1 MMISRYFASIV
12 IMAALCFVQ
21 KSYGST
27 FCATASRKMTDSTAQ
42 LDKAQASKISNAI
55 LNRLK
60 KGDTNQYVPLNED
73 TYMGLE
79 SLFPEAKLR
88 AGRTFFINAWD
99 LNRLL
104 EMQSKLDLVVIGKL
118 SSDQIRKVEKALVGA
133 VHLRSIA
140 SLVEHRPAE
149 SLDRSRSFCILQS
162 KLAPKKHDA
171 LT

>member
-55 LNRLK
+55 LDRLK

-118 SSDQIRKVEKALVGA
+118 SSDQIRKVEKALVGTGIR
-133 VHLRSIA
+133 LFYLTFKDNSDMRSLSELSGGTQII
-140 SLVEHRPAE
+140 LPP
-149 SLDRSRSFCILQS
+149 FC
-162 KLAPKKHDA
+162 D
-171 LT
+171 